1 MKLKEEL
8 RKEVSCLRIELQQ
21 VRDDRDHLSTQA
33 QSLTFEVENY
43 RELTKKSTKD
53 LDYITLKIIAL
64 EVCFH
69 MKLHPHVFCYSYS
82 NVIYLFFITYRRH
95 AHPKEKKYNS

>member
-69 MKLHPHVFCYSYS
+69 MKLVTSSC
-82 NVIYLFFITYRRH
+82 ILLLLQ
-95 AHPKEKKYNS
+95 